1 MIGAEPHSSWL
12 PSALRRD
19 QRGYVV
25 TGNDLL
31 RTSETDATWP
41 EPRPPLPFETS
52 MPGVFAVGDV
62 RLSST
67 KRVAASVGEGS
78 VAVRLLHDYLVSQQ
92 EAADQPSMLH

>member
-12 PSALRRD
+12 PSAARRD
-19 QRGYVV
+19 QWGYLI
-25 TGNDLL
+25 TGIDLL
-31 RTSETDATWP
+31 TASATDPAWP

-62 RLSST
+62 RRGSA

-78 VAVRLLHDYLVSQQ
+78 VAVRLLHDYLSQVSQGGD
-92 EAADQPSMLH
+92 ENP